1 MFPAKKS
8 SELKAK
14 VLEAAAG
21 SSGRRNPE
29 KRPVVE
35 FSADGT
41 SSKAG
46 PAASSYEKSRAAA
59 GCHLVF
65 NAFWLAS
72 TFCLSQMYMRDSL
85 HQIDHGVFI
94 HILRAILRLFLGMLT

>member
-46 PAASSYEKSRAAA
+46 PAASSLDQLRKKS
-59 GCHLVF
+59 
-65 NAFWLAS
+65 S
-72 TFCLSQMYMRDSL
+72 SS
-85 HQIDHGVFI
+85 
-94 HILRAILRLFLGMLT
+94 GMSFGL